1 MSLQLPIILATLYCN
16 VLGMFSFSSLT
27 AEVHQSLPTD
37 KEMPWLELVPCFSDE
52 TATVNEA
59 IQADYGFPHGYE
71 TDTDSVNVETCSFV
85 THCNLA
91 HEDELDEFPSLQLS
105 GLKTGEL
112 MEIDTHNLTSQI

>member
-1 MSLQLPIILATLYCN
+1 MYCSWCIL
-16 VLGMFSFSSLT
+16 FSFSSLT

-37 KEMPWLELVPCFSDE
+37 KENEEIPWLELVPCFSDE

-85 THCNLA
+85 THCDLA
-91 HEDELDEFPSLQLS
+91 HEDELDEFPSLQPS
-105 GLKTGEL
+105 GLMTGEL